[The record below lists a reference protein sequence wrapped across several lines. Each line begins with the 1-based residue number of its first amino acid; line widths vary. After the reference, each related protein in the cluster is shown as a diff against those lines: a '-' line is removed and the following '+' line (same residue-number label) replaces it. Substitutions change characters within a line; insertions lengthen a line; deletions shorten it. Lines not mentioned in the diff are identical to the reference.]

1 MDLNLVILPL
11 ILFLPLFFSL
21 LVIVIGKFA
30 GDDGAKWSALIFSLI
45 VAALTIGLWV
55 MYPAALAE
63 GGYKF
68 NFSIPWLVQINS
80 NFHLGVDGIS
90 LAMVLL
96 TGILTPLGVLIS
108 FRIKERVPLFMMLF
122 LLLETG
128 LMGVFMS
135 LDLIIFFIFWE
146 IGLVP
151 MYFLINQWGSANRQ
165 YASFKFFIYTMAG
178 SVGMLLSIQLIW
190 AALGTY
196 SIPEIAATW
205 PTFSGALVL
214 GVPLATVK
222 DIAFWAFVIA
232 FAIKVPIWPFHTWL
246 PDAHTEAP
254 TAGSMLLAGVLL
266 KLGAYGFLRLV
277 LPFFP
282 AQAANFAPIL
292 ALLAL
297 AGIIFTA
304 LAAYGQNDFKRLV
317 AYSSVNHM
325 GFVVMGI
332 AVAAASF
339 GSTDP
344 AMKESAV
351 IAVNGAVLQMFAHGL
366 SAAAMFALVGIV
378 YDRAHTRDLTKLGGL
393 WTVMP
398 IYGGIMIFSAMANLG
413 LPGLAGFPAEFQVV
427 RGAWPV
433 FTLYTALSAF
443 GLLMTGAY
451 VLKAIQKVLHG
462 PLNHELLHHA
472 EMTDINR
479 TETLALAPLLVL
491 MLAIGLYP
499 MWLMGVINESVVNLI
514 KLGG

>member
-1 MDLNLVILPL
+1 MDLTQVILPL
-11 ILFLPLFFSL
+11 ILFLPLIFSV
-21 LVIVIGKFA
+21 LVLIVGKFA
-30 GDDGAKWSALIFSLI
+30 GDEGARWSALIFSLI

-55 MYPAALAE
+55 MYPAAAADAH
-63 GGYKF
+63 GFKF
-68 NFSIPWLVQINS
+68 GFSVPWLTQINS

-90 LAMVLL
+90 LAMILL

-108 FRIKERVPLFMMLF
+108 FRITDRVPLFMALF
-122 LLLETG
+122 LFLETG
-128 LMGVFMS
+128 MLGVFMS
-135 LDLIIFFIFWE
+135 LDLVIFFIFWE
-146 IGLVP
+146 VGLVP
-151 MYFLINQWGSANRQ
+151 MYFLINQWGSANRR

-178 SVGMLLSIQLIW
+178 SIGLLLSIQLIW
-190 AALGTY
+190 SALGTY
-196 SIPEIAATW
+196 SIPEIAQLW
-205 PTFSGALVL
+205 PGYQGAPVL
-214 GVPLATVK
+214 GISLQTVK
-222 DIAFWAFVIA
+222 DITFWAFVIA
-232 FAIKVPIWPFHTWL
+232 FAIKVPVWPFHTWL

-254 TAGSMLLAGVLL
+254 TAGSMILAGVLL

-277 LPFFP
+277 LPFYP
-282 AQAANFAPIL
+282 AQASQFAVVLAIL
-292 ALLAL
+292 ALL
-297 AGIIFTA
+297 GIVFTA

-325 GFVVMGI
+325 GFVVMGV

-344 AMKESAV
+344 AVKDSAV

-366 SAAAMFALVGIV
+366 SAAAMFALVGVV

-393 WTVMP
+393 WAVMP

-433 FTLYTALSAF
+433 FTLITALSMI

-462 PLNHELLHHA
+462 PKNDELLHHA
-472 EMTDINR
+472 QMTDIDR
-479 TETLALAPLLVL
+479 REVIALAPLLVL
-491 MLAIGLYP
+491 MLVIGVYP
-499 MWLMGVINESVVNLI
+499 FWLMEPINQAVMRLV
-514 KLGG
+514 GG